1 MTEFQ
6 VGDIV
11 RMTKGE
17 PDKPGY
23 RVEVRTVTE
32 GYSESPEIN
41 LLTLRTFE
49 NTHWTVELVERP
61 APPLPTKPNTLGW
74 ATVDG
79 GRYLARLGAG
89 GVIWEL
95 YDKDG
100 DLIETAPASTMP
112 GFEEA
117 VLIPKELAD
126 EITEWADD
134 EDGDWAE
141 WYSDTL
147 LQKIAH
153 HLKGQ
158 DDE

>member
-1 MTEFQ
+1 MTEFK

-23 RVEVRTVTE
+23 RVDVRTVTE

-41 LLTLRTFE
+41 LLTLRAFE
-49 NTHWTVELVERP
+49 NARWTVELIERP
-61 APPLPTKPNTLGW
+61 APPLPTKPNALGW

-79 GRYLARLGAG
+79 RRYLARLSYDQ
-89 GVIWEL
+89 WEL
-95 YDKDG
+95 YNTDG
-100 DLIETAPASTMP
+100 VLGATPHPSAIE

-126 EITEWADD
+126 KVVSWSNDAHRRGWLAGSILQQVAD
-134 EDGDWAE
+134 
-141 WYSDTL
+141 
-147 LQKIAH
+147 